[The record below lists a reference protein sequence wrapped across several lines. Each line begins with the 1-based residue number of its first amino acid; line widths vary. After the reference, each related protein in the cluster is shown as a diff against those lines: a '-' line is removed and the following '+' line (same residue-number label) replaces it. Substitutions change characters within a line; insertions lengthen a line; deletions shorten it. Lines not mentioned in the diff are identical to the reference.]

1 MAQPANTTIT
11 IDGTKLNAFSTQVG
25 ISTVADS
32 TGMPA
37 MGSVVA
43 SMEFSADMHDTMNVP
58 FASVKKFFDLANLVT
73 RDKIKDIKIE
83 FWTDDSRTDALCTMS
98 FKGWLSSWHISGGG
112 GSNHILSVSIQ
123 PTMDQKN
130 YHDLQLG
137 N

>member
-1 MAQPANTTIT
+1 MYGWPSASFILPAYSNAKAPSVPAQSRRSRSFPRLRPLHP
-11 IDGTKLNAFSTQVG
+11 TKF
-25 ISTVADS
+25 
-32 TGMPA
+32 
-37 MGSVVA
+37 
-43 SMEFSADMHDTMNVP
+43 H
-58 FASVKKFFDLANLVT
+58 LVT

-83 FWTDDSRTDALCTMS
+83 FWTDDSRTNALCTMA

-123 PTMDQKN
+123 PTTDQKN

>member
-1 MAQPANTTIT
+1 MA
-11 IDGTKLNAFSTQVG
+11 
-25 ISTVADS
+25 
-32 TGMPA
+32 
-37 MGSVVA
+37 
-43 SMEFSADMHDTMNVP
+43 
-58 FASVKKFFDLANLVT
+58 
-73 RDKIKDIKIE
+73 
-83 FWTDDSRTDALCTMS
+83 